1 VKPTPAPG
9 DLRVELLGDL
19 EPLLRVELTDFTGDA
34 RFPHQL
40 VNPENQEPPIVE
52 NNAPIY
58 FLPPFLNHIHP
69 NTTALNIT
77 SAKVP
82 LRV

>member
-1 VKPTPAPG
+1 MKPTPAPG

-40 VNPENQEPPIVE
+40 VNPENQEPPLVE

-58 FLPPFLNHIHP
+58 LAPFFNHIHP